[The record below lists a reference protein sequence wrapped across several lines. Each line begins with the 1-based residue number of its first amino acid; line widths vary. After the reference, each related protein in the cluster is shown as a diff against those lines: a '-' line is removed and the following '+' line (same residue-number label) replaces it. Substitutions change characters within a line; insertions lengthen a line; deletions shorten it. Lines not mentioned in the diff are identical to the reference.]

1 MIVIIQQATKAHRI
15 VDEVNKLIC
24 YIASTLEAVRDNRHY
39 PRRLRNIKNDI
50 HFCQYKNA
58 L

>member
-1 MIVIIQQATKAHRI
+1 MIHIIQRATKLHRI
-15 VDEVNKLIC
+15 VDEVDRLIR
-24 YIASTLEAVRDNRHY
+24 YITSTIEAVRDNRHY

>member
-1 MIVIIQQATKAHRI
+1 MVSSQVGEPHTDPFDLSDR
-15 VDEVNKLIC
+15 LIR
-24 YIASTLEAVRDNRHY
+24 YIASTIEAVRDNRHY